1 MFSGMDHAIEM
12 RSVTVRFPSRGG
24 VVTALN
30 RLDLTVEPGQVLGF
44 LGPNGAGKTT
54 AMHVLLGFIEATE
67 GEALLFGRNVRE
79 SIARRRIGY
88 LPEHPDTYRFLTGH
102 ELLHATASLFQLDRQ
117 TQRRRIGEAIEAVD
131 LREAASRRI
140 ATYSRGM
147 MQRICLAQALIN
159 DPDLVILD
167 EPTGGL
173 DPIGRMDIRRIIGEL
188 RDRGKTVFFSSHEL
202 SEVELVCDTVAILAR
217 GKIVVQGPAS
227 SLVAPGERLEK
238 VFMKVI
244 AEAEE
249 DRP

>member
-1 MFSGMDHAIEM
+1 MLAGMGPAIDM
-12 RSVTVRFPSRGG
+12 RAVTVRFPSRGG
-24 VVTALN
+24 VVTALDG
-30 RLDLTVEPGQVLGF
+30 LDLTVEPGQVFGF

-67 GEALLFGRNVRE
+67 GEARLFGRDVRE

-88 LPEHPDTYRFLTGH
+88 LPEHPDTYRFLTGR
-102 ELLHATASLFQLDRQ
+102 ELLDATAALFRFDRR
-117 TQRRRIGEAIEAVD
+117 TRRQRVGEAIEAVD
-131 LREAASRRI
+131 LGSAATRRI

-202 SEVELVCDTVAILAR
+202 SEVELVCDTLAILSR
-217 GKIVVQGPAS
+217 GRIAAQGPAE
-227 SLVAPGERLEK
+227 SLVAPGEQLEK

-244 AEAEE
+244 ADAETSS
-249 DRP
+249 